1 MQPSS
6 RYRLPAEWEDQDAVL
21 LAWPHQET
29 DWRPILAEVEA
40 VYLELVRQI
49 SRFENLLIIAPE
61 AEQLETKLSAAGL
74 DLSSVRLIAIDTDD
88 TWVRD
93 CGPVTVYAAGQ
104 ALLLDFQF
112 NGWGGKYPFSK
123 DNRINR
129 QLKGQAGLRS
139 AGYLNCDLIL
149 EGGSIETDGQGTL
162 LTTTTCLLNPNRNPQ
177 LTRADL
183 EQQFSQMFGCP
194 HQLWLDSGQLSG
206 DDTDGHI
213 DTLARL
219 CPGDRIL
226 YVQCTDPQDEQYAGL
241 KRMEAQLRQ
250 FRTRSGAPFALQPLP
265 WPQPCYWQGKQLPAN
280 YANFLIINRAVLVPT
295 YADPADAAALRTV
308 QQAFPERTVIGIDC
322 RALIKQHGSL
332 HCISM
337 QLPKG
342 VCA

>member
-1 MQPSS
+1 MNRCSS
-6 RYRLPAEWEDQDAVL
+6 YRLPAEWEPQEAVL
-21 LAWPHQET
+21 LAWPHQRT
-29 DWRPILAEVEA
+29 DWQPFLAEVEA
-40 VYLELVRQI
+40 VYLEVARQI
-49 SRFENLLIIAPE
+49 SRHENLLIITPE
-61 AEQLETKLSAAGL
+61 AEQLKRSLSAAEL
-74 DLSSVRLIAIDTDD
+74 DLSSIRLITIDTDD

-93 CGPVTVYAAGQ
+93 CGPVTVYADGQ

-112 NGWGGKYPFSK
+112 NGWGGKYPWNK
-123 DNRINR
+123 DNRITR
-129 QLKGQAGLRS
+129 QLKDQAELQS
-139 AGYLNCDLIL
+139 ADYLSCDLIL

-183 EQQFSQMFGCP
+183 EQQFSQLFGCS

-226 YVQCTDPQDEQYAGL
+226 YVQCADPRDEQYAEL
-241 KRMEAQLRQ
+241 KRMEAQLQQ
-250 FRTRSGAPFALQPLP
+250 FQTRTGVPFTLLPLP
-265 WPQPCYWQGKQLPAN
+265 WPQPCYWQGQRLPAN

-295 YADPADAAALRTV
+295 YADAADAKALGTI
-308 QQAFPERTVIGIDC
+308 QQAFPDRDVVGIDC

-332 HCISM
+332 HCITM
-337 QLPKG
+337 QLPKRF
-342 VCA
+342 CP